1 METYKNLS
9 GNSGVE
15 SFEIGPDF
23 VRVQFHDK
31 PSYLYTDQSVG
42 HENVEEMKRLARAG
56 TGLSTFITQHPE
68 VRDGYVR
75 QVTDGLDL
83 AIGATQ

>member
-1 METYKNLS
+1 MEPYKNFS

-23 VRVQFHDK
+23 VRVQFRGK
-31 PSYLYTDQSVG
+31 PPYSYTDQNVG
-42 HENVEEMKRLARAG
+42 HENVEQMKRLARAG
-56 TGLSTFITQHPE
+56 KGLSTFISQHPE

-75 QVTDGLDL
+75 
-83 AIGATQ
+83 

>member
-1 METYKNLS
+1 MEPYKKLS

-23 VRVQFHDK
+23 IRVQFHGK
-31 PSYLYTDQSVG
+31 PPYLYTDQSVG
-42 HENVEEMKRLARAG
+42 HENVEQMKHLARAG
-56 TGLSTFITQHPE
+56 KGLSTFISQHPQ

-75 QVTDGLDL
+75 
-83 AIGATQ
+83 